1 MLILSAV
8 LFSFTEIK
16 ITKADDTDIYIRAD
30 GSIEGTDK
38 IQRDGDLYTFIDDIY
53 SRIEIQR
60 SNIILDGAGYSII
73 KSEKDFAIVVGT
85 SLEVPEP
92 VGVNGITITN
102 LQIIGFNYG
111 ITLGG
116 ENNLVQNVNITDS
129 QDYNGIAIWVSGS
142 NHRIQKCRITDNKG
156 FGMLIHA
163 TDTLISDNYI
173 ANNGN
178 FGIEFYDHD
187 ATFRNNIFD
196 NNWGGPFLIP
206 ERSMGNPGEPLAISS
221 DNIDSSNT
229 VDGKPIYYW
238 VNESDKTV
246 PSNAGYVYL
255 DNCRNIEVNNLSIN
269 RNSTG
274 RFFHGST
281 AINLIRTE
289 NSTISG
295 NSLNG
300 TGIYISWSS
309 QNILVTNNQI
319 TSAGVHSWGSNIAI
333 IENSISSIHDI
344 GISLGG
350 SSNEVAWN
358 NLTNCKTGIDFFSSN
373 NNVTQNNIVDC
384 DKGINL
390 LSSNENNFYHNNFIN
405 NTQHVYDQHYT
416 LQWPLETYYQSY
428 NNTWDCNYWS
438 DYEGT
443 DLDGDGLGDIPYI
456 INDDHQDNHPL
467 VESIIIPEFPSWTIL
482 PLLFVACLVGVIFR
496 NKLRK
501 NDLE

>member
-1 MLILSAV
+1 MKKITTITLMLILSAV
-8 LFSFTEIK
+8 LISSTEIK

-38 IQRDGDLYTFIDDIY
+38 IQRDGNLYTFIDDIY

-92 VGVNGITITN
+92 VGANGITIKN

-116 ENNLVQNVNITDS
+116 ENNLVQKVNITDS

-142 NHRIQKCRITDNKG
+142 NHRIQECRITDNKG

-178 FGIEFYDHD
+178 FGIQFYDHN

-196 NNWGGPFLIP
+196 NNWGGPFQIP
-206 ERSMGNPGEPLAISS
+206 ERSMENPGEPLAISS

-246 PSNAGYVYL
+246 PSEAGYIYL
-255 DNCRNIEVNNLSIN
+255 DNCRNIEVNNLAIN

-289 NSTISG
+289 NSTILRC
-295 NSLNG
+295 SLNG

-309 QNILVTNNQI
+309 QNIIVSNNQI
-319 TSAGVHSWGSNIAI
+319 TSAGVHSWGSNIVI
-333 IENSISSIHDI
+333 VENSISSINDI

-358 NLTNCKTGIDFFSSN
+358 NLTRCKTG
-373 NNVTQNNIVDC
+373 
-384 DKGINL
+384 
-390 LSSNENNFYHNNFIN
+390 
-405 NTQHVYDQHYT
+405 
-416 LQWPLETYYQSY
+416 PLETYYQSY

-443 DLDGDGLGDIPYI
+443 DLDGDGLGDMPYI

-467 VESIIIPEFPSWTIL
+467 VESIIIPEFHSWIIL
-482 PLLFVACLVGVIFR
+482 PLFLIATFSVIVV
-496 NKLRK
+496 RK
-501 NDLE
+501 RLAKSS